1 MMKRL
6 SDFAK
11 FLRKLRIDNGEY
23 SYSMAERLGVT
34 GAYLSSVEVGTSPIP
49 TKWYDLI
56 VEKYNLNDDMKAELN
71 RVMILSQSKLN
82 VDISK
87 RHKDDKEL
95 IYKFINKFDFL
106 SSDDKNIINDI
117 LSKYDNE
124 NIRNI
129 I

>member
-11 FLRKLRIDNGEY
+11 FLRKLRIDNDEY
-23 SYSMAERLGVT
+23 LDGMAERLGIS
-34 GAYLSSVEVGTSPIP
+34 APYLSAVEIGTSPIP
-49 TKWYDLI
+49 AKWYNLI
-56 VEKYNLNDDMKAELN
+56 VEKYNLNENMKAELN
-71 RVMILSQSKLN
+71 RAMILSRTKLN

-87 RHKDDKEL
+87 RLKEDKEL

-106 SSDDKNIINDI
+106 SSDDKNIMNDI